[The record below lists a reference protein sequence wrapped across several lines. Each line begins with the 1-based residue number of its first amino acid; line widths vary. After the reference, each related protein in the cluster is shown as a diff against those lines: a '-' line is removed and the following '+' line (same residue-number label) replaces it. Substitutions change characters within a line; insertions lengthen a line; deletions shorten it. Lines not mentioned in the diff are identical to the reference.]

1 MGKEFFMHIWVDADA
16 CPRVIR
22 DILFRAAKRVK
33 VTITLVANRPLR
45 LPASQYIKSIL
56 VPSGLDVADEQI
68 LQLVQSGDLVITADI
83 PFAAAVI
90 DKGAV
95 VLTPRGK
102 VYTTDN
108 IGEQLSIRNFMDEL
122 RGSGVE
128 TGGPSRL
135 NNKDREI
142 FANELHKF
150 LPND

>member
-1 MGKEFFMHIWVDADA
+1 MQIWVDADA
-16 CPRVIR
+16 CPKVIR
-22 DILFRAAKRVK
+22 DILFRAVKRVK
-33 VTITLVANRPLR
+33 VNITLVANRPLR
-45 LPASQYIKSIL
+45 IPTSPFIKSIL

-68 LQLVQSGDLVITADI
+68 IQQVQSGDLVITADI

-102 VYTTDN
+102 VYTKDN
-108 IGEQLSIRNFMDEL
+108 IGEQLSIRNFMDGL

-128 TGGPSRL
+128 TGGPPRL

-142 FANELHKF
+142 FANELNKF
-150 LPND
+150 FTNY

>member
-1 MGKEFFMHIWVDADA
+1 MQIWVDADA
-16 CPRVIR
+16 CPKVIR

-33 VTITLVANRPLR
+33 VNITLVANRTMR
-45 LPASQYIKSIL
+45 VPASHYIKTIL

-68 LQLVQSGDLVITADI
+68 LQLVQSGDLVVTADI
-83 PFAAAVI
+83 PFASAVI
-90 DKGAV
+90 EQGAV
-95 VLTPRGK
+95 VLTPRGR
-102 VYTTDN
+102 VYTKDN

-142 FANELHKF
+142 FANELNKF
-150 LPND
+150 LTSD